1 MIGSIL
7 EGKMKIGLKSV
18 GVMSLMGVAAY
29 AGPITTV
36 PWDGHPGAVSFTFD
50 DCEISQLNNLGDYFE
65 QNQDIKVTFFLTGGM
80 NAGNQ
85 SKYFPMV
92 EKGHEIGNHSKT
104 HADLTNTNNLKGEV
118 TDYKHD
124 LEQRSGAEV
133 ISFATPYCYYNDAV
147 EAEIAKEHIVNRN
160 CQGAT
165 KYKWDEEPIW
175 ERISSDCYQGNTQ
188 QSKGN
193 MSEAKQKNAWTVQLN
208 HGVTGG
214 GGYSISKNDMISI
227 MDEAKAQGLWRAPM
241 GRVAAYYRAHF
252 VIDKATS
259 TDIDGG
265 FKVTWK
271 SPHSAMP
278 KSVPL
283 RVKIE
288 GAEGKTVKQKGKEVK
303 AEDDGSFVIEFMDLE
318 LEVVGAAAAPESSS
332 SEAPASS
339 SDTPTSSS
347 AVASSD
353 GKAPASSSEKAPTS
367 SSAEVTSSADAPASS
382 ADAIA
387 QNIHWASQTPTTFTV
402 FSATGV
408 LVKTFVAIPQS
419 AEDSFKALQIPHGTY
434 YIKDLKSNYIKK
446 VVK

>member
-1 MIGSIL
+1 
-7 EGKMKIGLKSV
+7 
-18 GVMSLMGVAAY
+18 MGVAAY

-50 DCEISQLNNLGDYFE
+50 DCEISQLNNLGDYFDK
-65 QNQDIKVTFFLTGGM
+65 NDDIKVTFFLTGGM

-208 HGVTGG
+208 HAVTGG
-214 GGYSISKNDMISI
+214 GGYSISKDDMISI

-259 TDIDGG
+259 TDIEGG
-265 FKVTWK
+265 FKVTWT

-278 KSVPL
+278 RSVPL

-288 GAEGKTVKQKGKEVK
+288 GADGKTVKQKGKEIK
-303 AEDDGSFVIEFMDLE
+303 AEDDGSYVIEFMDLE
-318 LEVVGAAAAPESSS
+318 LEVVGAAVAPESSS
-332 SEAPASS
+332 AEAPASS
-339 SDTPTSSS
+339 SDSPTSSS
-347 AVASSD
+347 EVASSD

-367 SSAEVTSSADAPASS
+367 SSAEVTSSAETPASS

-387 QNIHWASQTPTTFTV
+387 QNVQWASNVPTTFAV

-408 LVKTFVAIPQS
+408 LVKSFVANPQS
-419 AEDSFKALQIPHGTY
+419 AVDSFKALQIPHGIY
-434 YIKDLKSNYIKK
+434 YLKDLKSNNIKK
-446 VVK
+446 VVR

>member
-1 MIGSIL
+1 
-7 EGKMKIGLKSV
+7 MKIVSAAVL
-18 GVMSLMGVAAY
+18 SLMGAMAY

-36 PWDGHPGAVSFTFD
+36 PWNGYPGAVSFTFD

-65 QNQDIKVTFFLTGGM
+65 KNQDIKVTFFLTGGM

-85 SKYFPMV
+85 SKYFPMAA
-92 EKGHEIGNHSKT
+92 KGHEIGNHSKT
-104 HADLTNTNNLKGEV
+104 HSDLTANGANLKSEI
-118 TDYKHD
+118 TEYKHT
-124 LEQRSGAEV
+124 LESKGDFEV
-133 ISFATPYCYYNDAV
+133 VSFATPYCYYNDAV

-160 CQGAT
+160 CQGAI
-165 KYKWDEEPIW
+165 KYKWDEEPVW

-193 MSEAKQKNAWTVQLN
+193 MSEAKKLNAWTVQLN
-208 HGVTGG
+208 HGVDGRG
-214 GGYSISKNDMISI
+214 FGYGIEPSDMISI

-288 GAEGKTVKQKGKEVK
+288 GAEGKTVKQKGKEIQ
-303 AEDDGSFVIEFMDLE
+303 AESDGSFVIEFMDLE
-318 LEVVGAAAAPESSS
+318 LEVVGAAAPESSS

-339 SDTPTSSS
+339 SSDKVSSS
-347 AVASSD
+347 S
-353 GKAPASSSEKAPTS
+353 T
-367 SSAEVTSSADAPASS
+367 T
-382 ADAIA
+382 AIA
-387 QNIHWASQTPTTFTV
+387 PNIQWTSQEPTTFAV

-408 LVKTFVAIPQS
+408 LVKSFEATLQS
-419 AEDSFKALQIPHGTY
+419 AEGSFKALQIPHGTY
-434 YIKDLKSNYIKK
+434 YLKDLNSSYIKK
-446 VVK
+446 VAK

>member
-1 MIGSIL
+1 
-7 EGKMKIGLKSV
+7 
-18 GVMSLMGVAAY
+18 MSLMGVAAY

-50 DCEISQLNNLGDYFE
+50 DCEISQLNNLGEYFDK
-65 QNQDIKVTFFLTGGM
+65 NDDIKVTFFLTGGM

-85 SKYFPMV
+85 PKYFPMV
-92 EKGHEIGNHSKT
+92 AKGHEIGNHSKT

-288 GAEGKTVKQKGKEVK
+288 GADGKTVKQKGKEVK
-303 AEDDGSFVIEFMDLE
+303 AESDGSFVIEFMDLE

-332 SEAPASS
+332 SSEAPTSSSEAPASS
-339 SDTPTSSS
+339 SV
-347 AVASSD
+347 VASSD
-353 GKAPASSSEKAPTS
+353 GKTPASSSEGTPT

-419 AEDSFKALQIPHGTY
+419 AEESFKALQVPHGTY
-434 YIKDLKSNYIKK
+434 YLKDLKSNYIKK

>member
-1 MIGSIL
+1 
-7 EGKMKIGLKSV
+7 
-18 GVMSLMGVAAY
+18 MGVAAY

-332 SEAPASS
+332 AEAPASS
-339 SDTPTSSS
+339 SDSPTSSS
-347 AVASSD
+347 EVASSD
-353 GKAPASSSEKAPTS
+353 GKTPASSSEKAPTS
-367 SSAEVTSSADAPASS
+367 SSAEVTSSAETPASS

-387 QNIHWASQTPTTFTV
+387 QNVQWASQTPTTFTV

>member
-1 MIGSIL
+1 
-7 EGKMKIGLKSV
+7 
-18 GVMSLMGVAAY
+18 MSLMGVAAY

-65 QNQDIKVTFFLTGGM
+65 KNQDIKVTFFLTGGM

-85 SKYFPMV
+85 SKYFPMAA
-92 EKGHEIGNHSKT
+92 KGHEIGNHSKS
-104 HADLTNTNNLKGEV
+104 HSDLTANGANLKAEI
-118 TDYKHD
+118 TEYKHT
-124 LEQRSGAEV
+124 LESKGDFEV
-133 ISFATPYCYYNDAV
+133 VSFATPYCYYNDAV

-165 KYKWDEEPIW
+165 KYKWNEEPIW

-208 HGVTGG
+208 HGVDGAG
-214 GGYSISKNDMISI
+214 FGYGITPSDMISI
-227 MDEAKAQGLWRAPM
+227 MDEAKKQELWRAPM

-288 GAEGKTVKQKGKEVK
+288 GADGKTVKQKGKEIK

-318 LEVVGAAAAPESSS
+318 LEVVGAAPASSS
-332 SEAPASS
+332 SEEVQSS
-339 SDTPTSSS
+339 SSAEAPTSS
-347 AVASSD
+347 A
-353 GKAPASSSEKAPTS
+353 EKAPTS
-367 SSAEVTSSADAPASS
+367 SADAPTSS
-382 ADAIA
+382 TTAIA
-387 QNIHWASQTPTTFTV
+387 QNFQWASQEPTTFAV

-408 LVKTFVAIPQS
+408 LVKSFEATLQS
-419 AEDSFKALQIPHGTY
+419 AEGSFKALQLPHGTY
-434 YIKDLKSNYIKK
+434 YLKDLRSSYIKK
-446 VVK
+446 VAK

>member
-1 MIGSIL
+1 
-7 EGKMKIGLKSV
+7 MKAVLKPV
-18 GVMSLMGVAAY
+18 VIMSLMGAAAY
-29 AGPITTV
+29 AAPITTV
-36 PWDGHPGAVSFTFD
+36 PWNGHPGAVSFTFD

-65 QNQDIKVTFFLTGGM
+65 KNQDIKVTFFLTGGM

-104 HADLTNTNNLKGEV
+104 HSDLTNSNNLKGEI
-118 TDYKHD
+118 TDYKYD
-124 LEQRSGAEV
+124 LEQRSKAEV
-133 ISFATPYCYYNDAV
+133 VAFATPYCYYNDAV
-147 EAEIAKEHIVNRN
+147 EAEIAKAHIVNRN

-165 KYKWDEEPIW
+165 KYKWNEEPIW

-208 HGVTGG
+208 HGVDGAG
-214 GGYSISKNDMISI
+214 FGYGITPSDMISI

-252 VIDKATS
+252 VIDKAAA
-259 TDIDGG
+259 TDIEGG

-283 RVKIE
+283 RVNIE
-288 GAEGKTVKQKGKEVK
+288 GAEGKTVKQKGKEIQ
-303 AEDDGSFVIEFMDLE
+303 AEEDGSYVIEFMDLE
-318 LEVVGAAAAPESSS
+318 LEVVGAAPASSSSEVAPESSS
-332 SEAPASS
+332 EVAPASS
-339 SDTPTSSS
+339 SVDVPTSS
-347 AVASSD
+347 
-353 GKAPASSSEKAPTS
+353 T
-367 SSAEVTSSADAPASS
+367 
-382 ADAIA
+382 DAIA
-387 QNIHWASQTPTTFTV
+387 QDFRWTSQEPTTFAV
-402 FSATGV
+402 FSATGAM
-408 LVKTFVAIPQS
+408 VKTFTATAQS
-419 AEDSFKALQIPHGTY
+419 AEGSFKALQIPHGTY
-434 YIKDLKSNYIKK
+434 YLKDLKSSYIKK

>member
-1 MIGSIL
+1 
-7 EGKMKIGLKSV
+7 
-18 GVMSLMGVAAY
+18 MGVAAY

-50 DCEISQLNNLGDYFE
+50 DCEISQLNNLGDYFDK
-65 QNQDIKVTFFLTGGM
+65 NDDIKVTFFLTGGM

-188 QSKGN
+188 QSTGN

-288 GAEGKTVKQKGKEVK
+288 GADGKTVKQKGKEVK
-303 AEDDGSFVIEFMDLE
+303 AESDGSFVIEFMDLE

-332 SEAPASS
+332 SAEAPTSS
-339 SDTPTSSS
+339 SDAPTSSS

-353 GKAPASSSEKAPTS
+353 GKTPASSSEKAPT

-387 QNIHWASQTPTTFTV
+387 QNVQWSSNTPTTFAA

-419 AEDSFKALQIPHGTY
+419 AEDSFKALQVPHGTY

>member
-1 MIGSIL
+1 
-7 EGKMKIGLKSV
+7 
-18 GVMSLMGVAAY
+18 MGVAAY

-332 SEAPASS
+332 ADAPASS

-408 LVKTFVAIPQS
+408 LVKSFVAALQS

>member
-1 MIGSIL
+1 
-7 EGKMKIGLKSV
+7 MKVISAAVL
-18 GVMSLMGVAAY
+18 SLMGVAAY

-36 PWDGHPGAVSFTFD
+36 PWNGHPGAVSFTFD
-50 DCEISQLNNLGDYFE
+50 DSEISQLNNLGDYFE
-65 QNQDIKVTFFLTGGM
+65 KNQDIKVTFFMTGGM

-85 SKYFPMV
+85 SKYFPMA
-92 EKGHEIGNHSKT
+92 EKGHEIGNHSKS
-104 HADLTNTNNLKGEV
+104 HDDLTKSGINLKSEI
-118 TDYKHD
+118 TDYKYD

-133 ISFATPYCYYNDAV
+133 VAFATPYCYYNDAV
-147 EAEIAKEHIVNRN
+147 EAEIAKAHIVNRN

-165 KYKWDEEPIW
+165 KYKWDEEPVW

-208 HGVTGG
+208 HGVDGAG
-214 GGYSISKNDMISI
+214 FGYGITPSDMISI

-259 TDIDGG
+259 TNIDGG
-265 FKVTWK
+265 FKVTWT

-288 GAEGKTVKQKGKEVK
+288 GADGKTVKQKGKEIQ

-318 LEVVGAAAAPESSS
+318 LEVVGAAPVSSS
-332 SEAPASS
+332 SVEPPASS
-339 SDTPTSSS
+339 ATVVPTSSNTV
-347 AVASSD
+347 VASSD
-353 GKAPASSSEKAPTS
+353 ATAPTS
-367 SSAEVTSSADAPASS
+367 SADVPTSSTI
-382 ADAIA
+382 AIA
-387 QNIHWASQTPTTFTV
+387 QDLQWASQEPTTFAV
-402 FSATGV
+402 FSVTGV
-408 LVKTFVAIPQS
+408 LVKSFVATAQS
-419 AEDSFKALQIPHGTY
+419 AEGSFKALQIPHGTY
-434 YIKDLKSNYIKK
+434 YLKDMKSSYIKK

>member
-1 MIGSIL
+1 
-7 EGKMKIGLKSV
+7 MKIGLKSV

-50 DCEISQLNNLGDYFE
+50 DCEISQLNNLGEYFDK
-65 QNQDIKVTFFLTGGM
+65 NDDIKVTFFLTGGM

-318 LEVVGAAAAPESSS
+318 LEVVGAVAAASSS

-339 SDTPTSSS
+339 SEAQSSSS

>member
-1 MIGSIL
+1 
-7 EGKMKIGLKSV
+7 MKAVLKPV
-18 GVMSLMGVAAY
+18 VIMSLMGAAAY
-29 AGPITTV
+29 AAPITTV
-36 PWDGHPGAVSFTFD
+36 PWNGHPGAVSFTFD

-65 QNQDIKVTFFLTGGM
+65 KNQDIKVTFFLTGGM

-104 HADLTNTNNLKGEV
+104 HSDLTNSNNLKGEI
-118 TDYKHD
+118 TDYKYD
-124 LEQRSGAEV
+124 LEQRSKAEV
-133 ISFATPYCYYNDAV
+133 VAFATPYCYYNDAV
-147 EAEIAKEHIVNRN
+147 EAEIAKAHIVNRN

-165 KYKWDEEPIW
+165 KYKWNEEPIW

-208 HGVTGG
+208 HGVDGAG
-214 GGYSISKNDMISI
+214 FGYGITPSDMISI

-252 VIDKATS
+252 VIDKAAATS
-259 TDIDGG
+259 IDGG

-283 RVKIE
+283 RVNIE
-288 GAEGKTVKQKGKEVK
+288 GAEGKTVKQKGKEIQ
-303 AEDDGSFVIEFMDLE
+303 AEEDGSYVIEFMDLE
-318 LEVVGAAAAPESSS
+318 LEVVGAAPASSSSEVAPESSS
-332 SEAPASS
+332 EVAPASS
-339 SDTPTSSS
+339 SVDVPTSS
-347 AVASSD
+347 
-353 GKAPASSSEKAPTS
+353 T
-367 SSAEVTSSADAPASS
+367 
-382 ADAIA
+382 DAIA
-387 QNIHWASQTPTTFTV
+387 QDFRWTSQEPTTFAV
-402 FSATGV
+402 FSATGA
-408 LVKTFVAIPQS
+408 LVKTFTATAQS
-419 AEDSFKALQIPHGTY
+419 AEGSFKALQIPHGTY
-434 YIKDLKSNYIKK
+434 YLKDLKSSYIKK

>member
-1 MIGSIL
+1 
-7 EGKMKIGLKSV
+7 MKVFFKSV
-18 GVMSLMGVAAY
+18 ALMSLMGTAAY

-50 DCEISQLNNLGDYFE
+50 DCEISQLNNLGEYFE

-85 SKYFPMV
+85 SKYFPMAA
-92 EKGHEIGNHSKT
+92 KGHEIGNHSKS
-104 HADLTNTNNLKGEV
+104 HSDLTSGGANLKAEI
-118 TDYKHD
+118 TEYKHT
-124 LEQRSGAEV
+124 LESKGDFEV
-133 ISFATPYCYYNDAV
+133 VSFATPYCYYNDAV

-160 CQGAT
+160 CQGAI

-175 ERISSDCYQGNTQ
+175 ERISSDCYQGDTK

-208 HGVTGG
+208 HGVDGRG
-214 GGYSISKNDMISI
+214 FGYGIEPSDMISI

-259 TDIDGG
+259 TNIDGG
-265 FKVTWK
+265 FKVTWT
-271 SPHSAMP
+271 SPHPAMP

-288 GAEGKTVKQKGKEVK
+288 GAEGKTVKQKGKEIQ
-303 AEDDGSFVIEFMDLE
+303 AESDGSYVIEFMDLE
-318 LEVVGAAAAPESSS
+318 LEVVGAAAPESSS
-332 SEAPASS
+332 EVLPPSS
-339 SDTPTSSS
+339 SSVEEPPTSS
-347 AVASSD
+347 
-353 GKAPASSSEKAPTS
+353 T
-367 SSAEVTSSADAPASS
+367 
-382 ADAIA
+382 DAIA
-387 QNIHWASQTPTTFTV
+387 QNFQWASQEPTTFAV
-402 FSATGV
+402 FSVTGV
-408 LVKTFVAIPQS
+408 LVKSFEATLQS
-419 AEDSFKALQIPHGTY
+419 VESSFNALQIPHGTY
-434 YIKDLKSNYIKK
+434 YLKDLKSSYIKK

>member
-1 MIGSIL
+1 
-7 EGKMKIGLKSV
+7 MKIGLKSV

-50 DCEISQLNNLGDYFE
+50 DCEISQLNNLGEYFDK
-65 QNQDIKVTFFLTGGM
+65 NDDIKVTFFLTGGM

-85 SKYFPMV
+85 PKYFPMV
-92 EKGHEIGNHSKT
+92 AKGHEIGNHSKT

-288 GAEGKTVKQKGKEVK
+288 GADGKTVKQKGKEVK
-303 AEDDGSFVIEFMDLE
+303 AESDGSFVIEFMDLE

-332 SEAPASS
+332 SSEAPTSSSEAPASS
-339 SDTPTSSS
+339 SV
-347 AVASSD
+347 VASSD
-353 GKAPASSSEKAPTS
+353 GKTPASSSEGTPT

-419 AEDSFKALQIPHGTY
+419 AEESFKALQVPHGTY
-434 YIKDLKSNYIKK
+434 YLKDLKSNYIKK

>member
-1 MIGSIL
+1 
-7 EGKMKIGLKSV
+7 MKIASV
-18 GVMSLMGVAAY
+18 AVMSLMGAAAY

-36 PWDGHPGAVSFTFD
+36 PWNGYPGAVSFTFD

-65 QNQDIKVTFFLTGGM
+65 KNQDIKVTFFLTGGM

-85 SKYFPMV
+85 PKYFPMAA
-92 EKGHEIGNHSKT
+92 KGHEIGNHSKS
-104 HADLTNTNNLKGEV
+104 HSDLTAAGANLKGEI
-118 TDYKHD
+118 TEYKHT
-124 LEQRSGAEV
+124 LESKGDFEV
-133 ISFATPYCYYNDAV
+133 VSFATPYCYYNDAV

-165 KYKWDEEPIW
+165 KYKWDEEPVW

-193 MSEAKQKNAWTVQLN
+193 MSEAKKLNAWTVQLN
-208 HGVTGG
+208 HGVDGRG
-214 GGYSISKNDMISI
+214 FGYGIEPSDMISI

-265 FKVTWK
+265 FKVSWE
-271 SPHSAMP
+271 SPHPAMP

-288 GAEGKTVKQKGKEVK
+288 GADGKTVKQKGKEIQ
-303 AEDDGSFVIEFMDLE
+303 AESDGSFVIEFMDLE
-318 LEVVGAAAAPESSS
+318 LEVVGAAAPESSS
-332 SEAPASS
+332 SEEVQS
-339 SDTPTSSS
+339 
-347 AVASSD
+347 
-353 GKAPASSSEKAPTS
+353 SSSEAPTS
-367 SSAEVTSSADAPASS
+367 STT
-382 ADAIA
+382 AIA
-387 QNIHWASQTPTTFTV
+387 QNFQWASQEPTTFAV

-408 LVKTFVAIPQS
+408 LVKSFEATPQS
-419 AEDSFKALQIPHGTY
+419 AEGSFKALQIPHGTY
-434 YIKDLKSNYIKK
+434 YLKDLKSSYIKK
-446 VVK
+446 VAK

>member
-1 MIGSIL
+1 
-7 EGKMKIGLKSV
+7 
-18 GVMSLMGVAAY
+18 MSLMGVAAY

-36 PWDGHPGAVSFTFD
+36 PWNGHPGAVSFTFD

-65 QNQDIKVTFFLTGGM
+65 KNQDIKVTFFLTGGM

-85 SKYFPMV
+85 SKYFPMAA
-92 EKGHEIGNHSKT
+92 KGHEIGNHSKS
-104 HADLTNTNNLKGEV
+104 HSDLTANGANLKAEI
-118 TDYKHD
+118 TEYKHT
-124 LEQRSGAEV
+124 LESKGDFEV
-133 ISFATPYCYYNDAV
+133 VSFATPYCYYNDAV

-165 KYKWDEEPIW
+165 KYKWNEEPVW

-208 HGVTGG
+208 HGVDGAG
-214 GGYSISKNDMISI
+214 FGYGITPSDMISI
-227 MDEAKAQGLWRAPM
+227 MDEAKKQELWRAPM

-252 VIDKATS
+252 VIDKATA

-288 GAEGKTVKQKGKEVK
+288 GADGKTVKQKGKEIK

-318 LEVVGAAAAPESSS
+318 LEVVGAAPASSS

-339 SDTPTSSS
+339 SAEAPTSS
-347 AVASSD
+347 A
-353 GKAPASSSEKAPTS
+353 EKAPTS
-367 SSAEVTSSADAPASS
+367 SADAPTSS
-382 ADAIA
+382 TTAIA
-387 QNIHWASQTPTTFTV
+387 QNFQWASQEPTTFAV

-408 LVKTFVAIPQS
+408 LVKSFEATLQS
-419 AEDSFKALQIPHGTY
+419 AEGSFKALQLPHGTY
-434 YIKDLKSNYIKK
+434 YLKDLRSSYIKK
-446 VVK
+446 VAK

>member
-1 MIGSIL
+1 
-7 EGKMKIGLKSV
+7 MKIGFKSV
-18 GVMSLMGVAAY
+18 AVMSLMGVAAY

-65 QNQDIKVTFFLTGGM
+65 KNQDIKVTFFLTGGM

-85 SKYFPMV
+85 SKYFPMAA
-92 EKGHEIGNHSKT
+92 KGHEIGNHSKS
-104 HADLTNTNNLKGEV
+104 HSDLTANGANLKGEI
-118 TDYKHD
+118 TEYKHT
-124 LEQRSGAEV
+124 LESKGDFEV
-133 ISFATPYCYYNDAV
+133 VSFATPYCYYNDAV

-165 KYKWDEEPIW
+165 KYKWNEEPVW

-208 HGVTGG
+208 HGVDGAG
-214 GGYSISKNDMISI
+214 FGYGITPSDMISI

-288 GAEGKTVKQKGKEVK
+288 GADGKTVKQKGKEIQ

-318 LEVVGAAAAPESSS
+318 LEVVGAAPASSS

-339 SDTPTSSS
+339 SSDKVSSS
-347 AVASSD
+347 S
-353 GKAPASSSEKAPTS
+353 T
-367 SSAEVTSSADAPASS
+367 T
-382 ADAIA
+382 AIA
-387 QNIHWASQTPTTFTV
+387 QNIQWTSQEPTTFAV

-408 LVKTFVAIPQS
+408 LVKSFEATPQA
-419 AEDSFKALQIPHGTY
+419 AEGSFKALKIPHGTY
-434 YIKDLKSNYIKK
+434 ILKDLKSSYIKK
-446 VVK
+446 VAK

>member
-1 MIGSIL
+1 
-7 EGKMKIGLKSV
+7 MKVAFKSV
-18 GVMSLMGVAAY
+18 AAISLMGAAAY

-65 QNQDIKVTFFLTGGM
+65 KNQDIKVTFFLTGGM

-85 SKYFPMV
+85 SKYFPMI

-104 HADLTNTNNLKGEV
+104 HSDLTKSNNLKGEI
-118 TDYKHD
+118 TDYKYD
-124 LEQRSGAEV
+124 LEQRSKGEV
-133 ISFATPYCYYNDAV
+133 VAFATPYCYYNDAV
-147 EAEIAKEHIVNRN
+147 EAEIAKAHIVNRN

-165 KYKWDEEPIW
+165 KYKWDEEPVW

-208 HGVTGG
+208 HNVDGG
-214 GGYSISKNDMISI
+214 GFGYGITPSDMISI
-227 MDEAKAQGLWRAPM
+227 MDEAKKQELWRAPM

-252 VIDKATS
+252 AIDKAPA
-259 TDIDGG
+259 TDIEGG

-303 AEDDGSFVIEFMDLE
+303 AETDGSYVIEFMDLE
-318 LEVVGAAAAPESSS
+318 LEVVGAAPASSSAEAQSSS

-339 SDTPTSSS
+339 DAKTPASSANAPTSSASTPTSS
-347 AVASSD
+347 
-353 GKAPASSSEKAPTS
+353 PA
-367 SSAEVTSSADAPASS
+367 
-382 ADAIA
+382 AIV
-387 QNIHWASQTPTTFTV
+387 QNFKWASQEPTTFAV

-408 LVKTFVAIPQS
+408 LVKSFEATPQS
-419 AEDSFKALQIPHGTY
+419 AEGSFKTMQIPHGTY
-434 YIKDLKSNYIKK
+434 YLKDLNSSYIQK

>member
-1 MIGSIL
+1 
-7 EGKMKIGLKSV
+7 MKNGFKSV
-18 GVMSLMGVAAY
+18 AVMSLMGSVAY

-50 DCEISQLNNLGDYFE
+50 DCEISQLNNLGEYFDK
-65 QNQDIKVTFFLTGGM
+65 NDDIKVTFFLTGGM

-85 SKYFPMV
+85 PKYFPMV
-92 EKGHEIGNHSKT
+92 AKGHEIGNHSKT

-288 GAEGKTVKQKGKEVK
+288 GADGKTVKQKGKEVK
-303 AEDDGSFVIEFMDLE
+303 AESDGSFVIEFMDLE

-332 SEAPASS
+332 SSEAPTSSSEAPASS
-339 SDTPTSSS
+339 SV
-347 AVASSD
+347 VASSD
-353 GKAPASSSEKAPTS
+353 GKTPASSSEGTPTS
-367 SSAEVTSSADAPASS
+367 SSTEVTSSAGPTSS

-387 QNIHWASQTPTTFTV
+387 QNVQWSSNTPTTFAA

-419 AEDSFKALQIPHGTY
+419 AEDSFKALQVPHGTY
-434 YIKDLKSNYIKK
+434 YLKDLKSNYIKK

>member
-1 MIGSIL
+1 
-7 EGKMKIGLKSV
+7 
-18 GVMSLMGVAAY
+18 MGVAAY

-50 DCEISQLNNLGDYFE
+50 DCEISQLNNLGEYFDK
-65 QNQDIKVTFFLTGGM
+65 NDDIKVTFFLTGGM

-85 SKYFPMV
+85 PKYFPMV
-92 EKGHEIGNHSKT
+92 AKGHEIGNHSKT

-288 GAEGKTVKQKGKEVK
+288 GADGKTVKQKGKEVK
-303 AEDDGSFVIEFMDLE
+303 AESDGSFVIEFMDLE

-332 SEAPASS
+332 SSEAPTSSSEAPASS
-339 SDTPTSSS
+339 SV
-347 AVASSD
+347 VASSD
-353 GKAPASSSEKAPTS
+353 GKTPASSSEGTPT

-382 ADAIA
+382 VDAIA

-419 AEDSFKALQIPHGTY
+419 AEESFKALQVPHGTY
-434 YIKDLKSNYIKK
+434 YLKDLKSNYIKK

>member
-1 MIGSIL
+1 
-7 EGKMKIGLKSV
+7 MKLV
-18 GVMSLMGVAAY
+18 FRFVVAMSLMGVAAY

-208 HGVTGG
+208 HAVTGG

-288 GAEGKTVKQKGKEVK
+288 GAEGKTVKQKGKEIK

-318 LEVVGAAAAPESSS
+318 LEVVGAVAAASSS

-339 SDTPTSSS
+339 SEAQSSSS

-353 GKAPASSSEKAPTS
+353 AKPASSSDAPASSSAEATS
-367 SSAEVTSSADAPASS
+367 SSAGPTSSP
-382 ADAIA
+382 DAIA
-387 QNIHWASQTPTTFTV
+387 QNVEWASHVPTTFAV

-408 LVKTFVAIPQS
+408 LVKSFVAAPQS
-419 AEDSFKALQIPHGTY
+419 AESALKALQVPHGTY
-434 YIKDLKSNYIKK
+434 YLKDLKSNYIKK

>member
-1 MIGSIL
+1 
-7 EGKMKIGLKSV
+7 
-18 GVMSLMGVAAY
+18 MSLMGVAAY

-50 DCEISQLNNLGDYFE
+50 DCEISQLNNLGEYFDK
-65 QNQDIKVTFFLTGGM
+65 NDDIKVTFFLTGGM

-85 SKYFPMV
+85 SKYFPMAA
-92 EKGHEIGNHSKT
+92 KGHEIGNHSKS
-104 HADLTNTNNLKGEV
+104 HSDLTANGANLKAEI
-118 TDYKHD
+118 TEYKHT
-124 LEQRSGAEV
+124 LESKGDFEV
-133 ISFATPYCYYNDAV
+133 VSFATPYCYYNDAV

-160 CQGAT
+160 CQGAI
-165 KYKWDEEPIW
+165 KYKWDEEPVW
-175 ERISSDCYQGNTQ
+175 ERISSDCYQGDTK

-208 HGVTGG
+208 HNVDGPGF
-214 GGYSISKNDMISI
+214 GYGIQPADMISI

-288 GAEGKTVKQKGKEVK
+288 GADGKTVKQKGKEIK

-318 LEVVGAAAAPESSS
+318 LEVVGAAPASSS
-332 SEAPASS
+332 SEEVQSS
-339 SDTPTSSS
+339 SSAEAPTSS
-347 AVASSD
+347 A
-353 GKAPASSSEKAPTS
+353 EKAPTS
-367 SSAEVTSSADAPASS
+367 SADAPTSS
-382 ADAIA
+382 TTAIA
-387 QNIHWASQTPTTFTV
+387 QNFQWANQEPTTFAV

-408 LVKTFVAIPQS
+408 LVKSFEATLQS
-419 AEDSFKALQIPHGTY
+419 AEGSFKALQIPHGTY
-434 YIKDLKSNYIKK
+434 YLKDLRSSYIKK
-446 VVK
+446 VAK

>member
-1 MIGSIL
+1 
-7 EGKMKIGLKSV
+7 MKAVFKPVVAL
-18 GVMSLMGVAAY
+18 SLMGAVAY
-29 AGPITTV
+29 AAPITTV

-50 DCEISQLNNLGDYFE
+50 DSEISQLNNLGEYFE
-65 QNQDIKVTFFLTGGM
+65 KNQDIKVTFFMTGGM

-85 SKYFPMV
+85 SKYFPMA

-104 HADLTNTNNLKGEV
+104 HADLTNSNNLKSEI
-118 TDYKHD
+118 TDYKYD

-133 ISFATPYCYYNDAV
+133 VAFATPYCYYNDAV
-147 EAEIAKEHIVNRN
+147 EAEIAKAHIVNRN

-165 KYKWDEEPIW
+165 KYKWDEEPVW

-208 HGVTGG
+208 HGVDGAG
-214 GGYSISKNDMISI
+214 FGYGITPSDMISI

-259 TDIDGG
+259 TNIDGG
-265 FKVTWK
+265 FKVTWT
-271 SPHSAMP
+271 SPHPAMP

-288 GAEGKTVKQKGKEVK
+288 GADGKTVKQKGKEIQ
-303 AEDDGSFVIEFMDLE
+303 AESDGSYVIEFMDLE
-318 LEVVGAAAAPESSS
+318 LEVVGAIPESSS
-332 SEAPASS
+332 SEEVLS
-339 SDTPTSSS
+339 
-347 AVASSD
+347 
-353 GKAPASSSEKAPTS
+353 SSSEEAPLS
-367 SSAEVTSSADAPASS
+367 STE
-382 ADAIA
+382 AIA
-387 QNIHWASQTPTTFTV
+387 QNFQWASQEPANFAV

-408 LVKTFVAIPQS
+408 MVKTFMATPQS
-419 AEDSFKALQIPHGTY
+419 AEETFRALQVPHGTY
-434 YIKDLKSNYIKK
+434 YLKDLKSNYIKK
-446 VVK
+446 VVR

>member
-1 MIGSIL
+1 
-7 EGKMKIGLKSV
+7 MKAVFRSV
-18 GVMSLMGVAAY
+18 AFISLMGAVAY

-104 HADLTNTNNLKGEV
+104 HSDLTKSNNMKGEI
-118 TDYKHD
+118 TDYKYD
-124 LEQRSGAEV
+124 LEQRSKAEV
-133 ISFATPYCYYNDAV
+133 VAFATPYCYYNDAV
-147 EAEIAKEHIVNRN
+147 EAEIAKAHIVNRN

-165 KYKWDEEPIW
+165 KYKWNEEPIW

-193 MSEAKQKNAWTVQLN
+193 MSEAKKLNAWTVQLN
-208 HGVTGG
+208 HAVSGG

-227 MDEAKAQGLWRAPM
+227 MDEAKKQELWRAPM

-252 VIDKATS
+252 VIDKATA

-288 GAEGKTVKQKGKEVK
+288 GAEGKTVKQKGKEIQ

-318 LEVVGAAAAPESSS
+318 LEVVGAAPASSSSEAAPESSGAAIAS
-332 SEAPASS
+332 SDAKPASS
-339 SDTPTSSS
+339 
-347 AVASSD
+347 A
-353 GKAPASSSEKAPTS
+353 ENAPTS
-367 SSAEVTSSADAPASS
+367 SSANVTSSADGPTSSTAS
-382 ADAIA
+382 IA
-387 QNIHWASQTPTTFTV
+387 QHFEWASQEPTTIAV

-408 LVKTFVAIPQS
+408 LVKSFEAIPMS
-419 AEDSFKALQIPHGTY
+419 AERSFKALQIPHGTY
-434 YIKDLKSNYIKK
+434 YLKDLKSRYIKK

>member
-1 MIGSIL
+1 
-7 EGKMKIGLKSV
+7 MKLVFRSV
-18 GVMSLMGVAAY
+18 AVMSLMGIAAY

-50 DCEISQLNNLGDYFE
+50 DCEISQLNNLGEYFDK
-65 QNQDIKVTFFLTGGM
+65 NDDIKVTFFLTGGM

-288 GAEGKTVKQKGKEVK
+288 GAEGKTVKQKGKEIK

-318 LEVVGAAAAPESSS
+318 LEVVSAVAAASSS

-339 SDTPTSSS
+339 SEAQSSSS

-353 GKAPASSSEKAPTS
+353 AKPASSSDAPASSSAEATS
-367 SSAEVTSSADAPASS
+367 SSAGPTSSP
-382 ADAIA
+382 DAIA
-387 QNIHWASQTPTTFTV
+387 QNVEWASHVPTTFAV

-408 LVKTFVAIPQS
+408 LVKSFVAAPQS
-419 AEDSFKALQIPHGTY
+419 AESALKALQVPHGTY
-434 YIKDLKSNYIKK
+434 YLKDLKSNYIKK

>member
-1 MIGSIL
+1 
-7 EGKMKIGLKSV
+7 MKAVFKTV
-18 GVMSLMGVAAY
+18 AVMSLMGAAAY
-29 AGPITTV
+29 AAPITTV
-36 PWDGHPGAVSFTFD
+36 PWNGHPGAVSFTFD

-65 QNQDIKVTFFLTGGM
+65 KNQDIKVTFFLTGGM

-104 HADLTNTNNLKGEV
+104 HSDLTNSNNLKGEI
-118 TDYKHD
+118 TDYKYD
-124 LEQRSGAEV
+124 LEQRSKAEV
-133 ISFATPYCYYNDAV
+133 VAFATPYCYYNDAV
-147 EAEIAKEHIVNRN
+147 EAEIAKAHIVNRN

-165 KYKWDEEPIW
+165 KYKWNEEPIW

-208 HGVTGG
+208 HGVDGAG
-214 GGYSISKNDMISI
+214 FGYGITPSDMISI

-252 VIDKATS
+252 VIDKAAA
-259 TDIDGG
+259 TDIEGG

-283 RVKIE
+283 RVNIE
-288 GAEGKTVKQKGKEVK
+288 GAEGKTVKQKGKEIQ
-303 AEDDGSFVIEFMDLE
+303 AEEDGSYVIEFMDLE
-318 LEVVGAAAAPESSS
+318 LEVVGAAPASSSSEVAPESSS
-332 SEAPASS
+332 EVAPASS
-339 SDTPTSSS
+339 SVDVPTSS
-347 AVASSD
+347 
-353 GKAPASSSEKAPTS
+353 T
-367 SSAEVTSSADAPASS
+367 
-382 ADAIA
+382 DAIA
-387 QNIHWASQTPTTFTV
+387 QDFRWTSQEPTTFAM
-402 FSATGV
+402 FSATGAM
-408 LVKTFVAIPQS
+408 VKTFTATAQS
-419 AEDSFKALQIPHGTY
+419 AEGSFKALQIPHGTY
-434 YIKDLKSNYIKK
+434 YLKDLKSSYIKK

>member
-1 MIGSIL
+1 MNGSIL
-7 EGKMKIGLKSV
+7 EGKMKIGFKSV

-50 DCEISQLNNLGDYFE
+50 DCEISQLNNLGEYFDK
-65 QNQDIKVTFFLTGGM
+65 NDDIKVTFFLTGGM

-259 TDIDGG
+259 TDIEGG
-265 FKVTWK
+265 FKVTWT
-271 SPHSAMP
+271 SPHPAMP

-288 GAEGKTVKQKGKEVK
+288 GADGKTVKQKGKEIK
-303 AEDDGSFVIEFMDLE
+303 AEDDGSYVIEFMDLE

-332 SEAPASS
+332 AEAPASS
-339 SDTPTSSS
+339 SDSPTSSS
-347 AVASSD
+347 EVASSD
-353 GKAPASSSEKAPTS
+353 GKTPASSSEKAPTS
-367 SSAEVTSSADAPASS
+367 SSAEVTSSAEAPTSS
-382 ADAIA
+382 TDAIA
-387 QNIHWASQTPTTFTV
+387 QNVQWSSNVPTTFAV

-408 LVKTFVAIPQS
+408 LVKSFVANPQS
-419 AEDSFKALQIPHGTY
+419 AVDSFKALQIPHGTY
-434 YIKDLKSNYIKK
+434 YLKDLKSNYIKK
-446 VVK
+446 VVR